1 MIMRRRAGFTLIE
14 LLVVIAIIAVLMG
27 ILMPALRAVKQQAA
41 AINCMAN
48 SRSLATAWFMYAGD
62 NEGRIV
68 PAIMA
73 EYDGWIGTPRSQTGT
88 LYTSQ
93 QVTPVVEDAD
103 EIRGI
108 KAGLIYKYVE
118 DAGVYHCPAD
128 NMRVSVHDQS
138 KVFTSYV
145 VPTCLNGWPND
156 QNPQIKKLD
165 KIKSP
170 STKYNFVEA
179 AETRNYNMAGHFIMG
194 APEYTGLPIWK
205 WWGPMAVNHNKGS
218 ILGFCD
224 GHAEKH
230 TWVNKY
236 TLERVDKVLNQGG
249 GSYGQQAA
257 EPGQTEDI
265 EYMAK
270 GWAYEKSGSFSF

>member
-1 MIMRRRAGFTLIE
+1 MNTKRKAGFTLIE

-41 AINCMAN
+41 AINCTAN
-48 SRSLATAWFMYAGD
+48 CRSLATAWFMYAGEND
-62 NEGRIV
+62 GKIV

-73 EYDGWIGTPRSQTGT
+73 DNGWIGTPRSQTGV

-93 QVTPVVEDAD
+93 QVTPVVEDED

-108 KAGLIYKYVE
+108 KAGLLYKYIG

-128 NMRVSVHDQS
+128 TMRISVHDQS
-138 KVFTSYV
+138 RVFTSYV

-156 QNPQIKKLD
+156 GNPQIKKID

-179 AETRNYNMAGHFIMG
+179 AETRNYNMAGHFVIG
-194 APEYTGLPIWK
+194 APEYTGSSQWM

-218 ILGFCD
+218 VLGFCD

-230 TWVNKY
+230 VWRNKY

-249 GSYGQQAA
+249 GSYGQQPA
-257 EPGQTEDI
+257 EPGQTEDL

-270 GWAYEKSGSFSF
+270 GWAYEHLKGFEF

>member
-1 MIMRRRAGFTLIE
+1 MTKKHKAGFTLIE

-48 SRSLATAWFMYAGD
+48 TRTLSTGWFMYAGD

-68 PAIMA
+68 PAIMD
-73 EYDGWIGTPRSQTGT
+73 EYGWIGQPQSDTGA

-93 QVTPVVEDAD
+93 QTTPVVEDDD

-108 KAGLIYKYVE
+108 KKGLLYQYVG

-128 NMRVSVHDQS
+128 NMRISVHDLS

-156 QNPQIKKLD
+156 ENPQIKKLD

-179 AETRNYNMAGHFIMG
+179 AETRNFNMEGHFVIG
-194 APEYTGLPIWK
+194 APEYTGTLQWM

-218 ILGFCD
+218 VLGFCD

-230 TWVNKY
+230 TWMNKY

-257 EPGQTEDI
+257 EPGQTEDLA
-265 EYMAK
+265 YMAK
-270 GWAYEKSGSFSF
+270 GWAYEKFKSFAF